1 MIKVT
6 YVACDYDEHFPIL
19 TADSFENIRK
29 ACDEYCGADERNQAN
44 YLGFKPYECPGGYAC
59 DYEGYFEYV
68 CKDGNGGSYI
78 DKFKIYCIDFFPETK
93 I

>member
-6 YVACDYDEHFPIL
+6 YVACDFEDKYPIV

-29 ACDEYCGADERNQAN
+29 ALDEYCGADERNAAKC
-44 YLGFKPYECPGGYAC
+44 LGFKPYDSKYGSE
-59 DYEGYFEYV
+59 YEGYFEYECEFGDV
-68 CKDGNGGSYI
+68 
-78 DKFKIYCIDFFPETK
+78 KFNIYCVDFFPKTK

>member
-6 YVACDYDEHFPIL
+6 YVACDFEDKYPIV

-29 ACDEYCGADERNQAN
+29 ALDEYCGADERNAAK
-44 YLGFKPYECPGGYAC
+44 YLGFKPYDSKYGSE
-59 DYEGYFEYV
+59 YEGYFEYEYEF
-68 CKDGNGGSYI
+68 GNV
-78 DKFKIYCIDFFPETK
+78 KFNIYCVDFFPKTK